1 MPAALVAVSLIAR
14 AVPVSGLA
22 HLVLAVGAPY
32 LAVASLISLAV
43 VLWRRRTVAV
53 LAAVLLAVAAVGV
66 QVSWYWLGRAPTVGE
81 HVEVRVLM
89 ANINRGQVD
98 AAQFVEAAS
107 SNADIVTVAELTP
120 EAVRRI
126 TAAGIG
132 RDFPHAHLIP
142 GPEAEGIGIWSRYP
156 LTALWERPG
165 ADFVIAA
172 RARVPGV
179 RVPPVIASMHIF
191 SPVADGSNNVD
202 RWRSDLVSA
211 GSRLDDLAA
220 AAGQGSVIVGGDFNS
235 TPDVKQFR
243 DLLTD
248 GYRDAVEQSGSG
260 FAPTFPADAWFP
272 PLITIDH
279 VLTRGAVATSAPT
292 IGVAGTDHRLVA
304 ATVEVPTGQYAPLW
318 LSTARAVLSA
328 ISKSATIDQFST

>member
-1 MPAALVAVSLIAR
+1 MSTALIVVTAASVAGSLIAR

-32 LAVASLISLAV
+32 LAVVSLIASAV
-43 VLWRRRTVAV
+43 VLWRRRTVVV
-53 LAAVLLAVAAVGV
+53 LAAAVLAVAAVGV
-66 QVSWYWLGRAPTVGE
+66 QVSWYWLGRAPRVGE
-81 HVEVRVLM
+81 HVEIRVLM
-89 ANINRGQVD
+89 ANIDRGQVD
-98 AAQFVEAAS
+98 AAQFVEAAG
-107 SNADIVTVAELTP
+107 SNADVITVAELTP
-120 EAVRRI
+120 EAARRI

-179 RVPPVIASMHIF
+179 RVSPVVASMHIF
-191 SPVADGSNNVD
+191 SPVADGADNVG
-202 RWRSDLVSA
+202 RWRSDLGSA
-211 GSRLDDLAA
+211 GSRLDDLAV
-220 AAGQGSVIVGGDFNS
+220 AAGEGAVIVGGDFNS

-260 FAPTFPADAWFP
+260 FAPTFPADAWYP
-272 PLITIDH
+272 PVITIDH
-279 VLTRGAVATSAPT
+279 VLTRRAAATSVRT
-292 IGVAGTDHRLVA
+292 ISVAGSDHRLLA
-304 ATVEVPTGQYAPLW
+304 ASVEVPTGQ
-318 LSTARAVLSA
+318 
-328 ISKSATIDQFST
+328 